1 MIERRSGRERA
12 RRLGLVLCRDWDR
25 EISLLY
31 GMTVTRTLT
40 LTLTLTLKPDH
51 FIMYSLSGA
60 LMAAKKGFL

>member
-12 RRLGLVLCRDWDR
+12 RRLGLVLCRDRDR
-25 EISLLY
+25 EISLLC
-31 GMTVTRTLT
+31 GVTVTVTVT
-40 LTLTLTLKPDH
+40 VTLKPDH